1 MAMTDDEP
9 TVTEEDLAEAK
20 RAIVGD
26 SPLME
31 TPPDSTVTLF
41 RGLYHGDS
49 WHVNAEVSELTGED
63 EEVIARAMAANDSV
77 GYVNA
82 ILLQGVHQIGPLV
95 LSDLPTHERVGT
107 INRLLIGEKE
117 LLFLRILQV
126 SFGDTREVTTT
137 CPSCQET
144 NEVSFSITDD
154 IPVKDLDDPQ
164 RPSYDFTMRDGS
176 TIEYRLVTGED
187 QAATTERKN
196 STTPEQNTITLSR
209 CILTHN
215 GTILVDPM
223 RFVRRMSAFDRRKLL
238 REINDKQP
246 GPYFKEVK
254 LPCAACG
261 VMSSFQPSWADLL

>member
-1 MAMTDDEP
+1 MAMTDDDP
-9 TVTEEDLAEAK
+9 TVTEEELAAAK

-26 SPLME
+26 SPLMDQ
-31 TPPDSTVTLF
+31 PPDGTVTLF

-49 WHVNAEVSELTGED
+49 WHINAEVSELTGED
-63 EEVIARAMAANDSV
+63 EEIIARAMAANDSV

-95 LSDLPTHERVGT
+95 LSELPTHERVGT

-126 SFGDTREVTTT
+126 SFGDVREVTTT
-137 CPSCQET
+137 CPACRET

-154 IPVKDLDDPQ
+154 IPIKDLEDPQ
-164 RPSYDFTMRDGS
+164 RPSYDFTMKDGS
-176 TIEYRLVTGED
+176 HIEYRLVTGED
-187 QAATTERKN
+187 QAAANERKGI
-196 STTPEQNTITLSR
+196 SAPEQNTITLSR
-209 CILTHN
+209 CVLSHD
-215 GTILVDPM
+215 GKILVDPM
-223 RFVRRMSAFDRRKLL
+223 RFARYMRAFDRRKLL
-238 REINDKQP
+238 AEINDKQP

-261 VMSSFQPSWADLL
+261 ALSSFQPAWADLL